1 MVIYD
6 GPDLWKYS
14 RPVEQIDQKS
24 NRVVQIEKYLT
35 YLNAFFCE
43 SSGILTRTFFPH
55 LVGTRR
61 KRDLCQKWADAD
73 IHLWGR
79 ERFGLHHCDF
89 ESSGPSN
96 IKTTPL
102 TWKNSFLMDT
112 IKVKWLRFSK
122 LILWY
127 SFFKI
132 GRIEENG
139 LKNLDNGI
147 KWCLNTL
154 VLLLWIIYQFDW
166 VLSSSD
172 NRSKKGTEYILPIPF
187 SFPLRAGTGNRPA
200 ISEHREIRQIIWFII
215 YDSEYCRH
223 SWQEKSFLNG
233 TNNQEK

>member
-1 MVIYD
+1 MHFSVNLQEFWLEHLFRIWLER
-6 GPDLWKYS
+6 GENEICV
-14 RPVEQIDQKS
+14 R
-24 NRVVQIEKYLT
+24 NGRM
-35 YLNAFFCE
+35 
-43 SSGILTRTFFPH
+43 RTFIFED
-55 LVGTRR
+55 V
-61 KRDLCQKWADAD
+61 RDLGFITAT
-73 IHLWGR
+73 
-79 ERFGLHHCDF
+79 
-89 ESSGPSN
+89 SSLQVLQIP
-96 IKTTPL
+96 KTPL

-112 IKVKWLRFSK
+112 IKVIWFRFSK